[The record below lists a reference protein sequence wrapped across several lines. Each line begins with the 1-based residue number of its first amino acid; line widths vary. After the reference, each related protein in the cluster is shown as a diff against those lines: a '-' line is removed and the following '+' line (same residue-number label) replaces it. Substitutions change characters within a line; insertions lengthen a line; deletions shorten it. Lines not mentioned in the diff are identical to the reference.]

1 MGERTFRILYTSDIH
16 GRLFARPGEAGLD
29 AAGREFDKD
38 GNTLILTA
46 GTCFRVGPPVLFL
59 CGNSGKR
66 NGSWSKSPG
75 ANRIRCTRRRR

>member
-38 GNTLILTA
+38 GNTLIFDGGDLLQGGTA
-46 GTCFRVGPPVLFL
+46 GTFL

-75 ANRIRCTRRRR
+75 ANRIRRTRRRR